1 MLKINPKGMGKFS
14 MIQDQIAEVKISYTS
29 KIKYADRIKVVTSTE
44 VIKALRLFWPSYEHV
59 EFAYVVLLNRHNQI
73 LGFHQLSKGGLN
85 GTVIDLRVIFQ
96 VALKANANSVILVH
110 NHPSGN
116 LEPSEA
122 DKQITQ
128 KVKEA
133 GKVLEIPLLD
143 HIILTAEGHL
153 SFADEGYL

>member
-1 MLKINPKGMGKFS
+1 

-29 KIKYADRIKVVTSTE
+29 KTKYADRIKVVTSME
-44 VIKALRLFWPSYEHV
+44 AVEAIRKIWPSYEHV
-59 EFAYVVLLNRHNQI
+59 EFAYVVLLNRQNQI
-73 LGFHQLSKGGLN
+73 LGVHQLSKGGMN

-96 VALKANANSVILVH
+96 VALKANANAIILVH

-116 LEPSEA
+116 LDPSEA
-122 DKQITQ
+122 DKQITL

-143 HIILTAEGHL
+143 HIILTDEGHF